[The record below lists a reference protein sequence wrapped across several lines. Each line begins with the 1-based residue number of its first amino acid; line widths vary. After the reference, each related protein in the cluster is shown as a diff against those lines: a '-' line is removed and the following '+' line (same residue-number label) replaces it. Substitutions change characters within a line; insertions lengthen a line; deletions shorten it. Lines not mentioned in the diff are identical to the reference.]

1 MANLS
6 NANFQVDILTGMP
19 DTYQVTGTVNVELS
33 QFETNLVVLLGLP
46 LELQAD
52 LWGEDAG
59 LNGTDDHLFSFTS
72 QSVTRPGT
80 YTFSAIVPRGVLNE
94 DSSWFDNTDEVYN
107 RFTLT
112 SGSNFFPVNIATNS
126 PEITGIF

>member
-6 NANFQVDILTGMP
+6 NPNFQVDILTGMP
-19 DTYQVTGTVNVELS
+19 DNYQVTGTVNVELS
-33 QFETNLVVLLGLP
+33 PFEAYLVNVGLP
-46 LELQAD
+46 LQLQSD
-52 LWGEDAG
+52 IWGEDAG
-59 LNGTDDHLFSFTS
+59 FNGTDDHLFSFTS
-72 QSVTRPGT
+72 QSITGPGT
-80 YTFSAIVPRGVLNE
+80 YTFSAIIPRGVLNE
-94 DSSWFDNTDEVYN
+94 DSSWFDNRDELYD

>member
-19 DTYQVTGTVNVELS
+19 DTYQVTGTVNVELT

-46 LELQAD
+46 LELKSD

-59 LNGTDDHLFSFTS
+59 LNGTDEQLFSFTS
-72 QSVTRPGT
+72 QSITGSGT
-80 YTFSAIVPRGVLNE
+80 YTFCATVPRGVLNE
-94 DSSWFDNTDEVYN
+94 DNSLFDKRDEVYN
-107 RFTLT
+107 RFTLQ

-126 PEITGIF
+126 PKITGYF